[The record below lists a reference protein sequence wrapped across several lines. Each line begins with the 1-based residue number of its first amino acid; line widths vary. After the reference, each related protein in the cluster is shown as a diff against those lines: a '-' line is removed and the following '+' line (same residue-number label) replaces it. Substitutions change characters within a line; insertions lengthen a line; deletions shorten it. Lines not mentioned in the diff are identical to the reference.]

1 MCFERGGFLPLGGI
15 GRSECS
21 FCIFAGLES
30 AGLTVLLAHGVPV
43 SGALDEG
50 ALVDHS
56 QGEAIRLRRRRP
68 DEKRAKIVVM
78 GGGLCLIRR
87 SLF

>member
-1 MCFERGGFLPLGGI
+1 MPLGGI

-30 AGLTVLLAHGVPV
+30 AGLTMLPPLAHGVPV
-43 SGALDEG
+43 GGALDEG

-56 QGEAIRLRRRRP
+56 QGEAICLRRRRP
-68 DEKRAKIVVM
+68 NEKRAKIVVM